1 MAGSTL
7 VSRPV
12 SVCCVARCCGSP
24 IGTGPL
30 AKNTRRSR
38 KAKGTQLVAIG
49 VAAGWV
55 KWQGG
60 KPVETRLRQPGK
72 PLPVREELPDLEQL
86 KWEKGADGQFR
97 DPWQETKFVYLIDQ
111 RTAESYTFSTSS
123 WGGREAVLHLGD
135 AIARMRSV
143 HPTATPVVALEAS
156 AMPTRYGRKSKPVF
170 KIVDWNATDTG
181 NKEDQI
187 IEHAA
192 PLTLSDDEE
201 CPF

>member
-1 MAGSTL
+1 
-7 VSRPV
+7 
-12 SVCCVARCCGSP
+12 
-24 IGTGPL
+24 
-30 AKNTRRSR
+30 
-38 KAKGTQLVAIG
+38 
-49 VAAGWV
+49 
-55 KWQGG
+55 
-60 KPVETRLRQPGK
+60 
-72 PLPVREELPDLEQL
+72 
-86 KWEKGADGQFR
+86 
-97 DPWQETKFVYLIDQ
+97 
-111 RTAESYTFSTSS
+111 
-123 WGGREAVLHLGD
+123 
-135 AIARMRSV
+135 MRSV